1 MPSPIFALSAR
12 NLAAGPTRRAPSRET
27 SREISRE
34 TGLVPA
40 FARAA
45 SLALLVPALCQCGGV
60 EVLGDKPA
68 SSCDL
73 VDYDVGESGR
83 QQKIEIATFWSSDA
97 ESAAFRVLQKVAVAR
112 DYVIA
117 TTDRRDRDH
126 QQTSLKAWLVNDSDP
141 LPDAF
146 QVNGGSDVLQWVDEE
161 ETQLCPLTR
170 LDERYDFSGS
180 FFAATLAPVSC
191 RRTLYGLPVGVHR
204 LNVVFYNETLV
215 ERLLAEAETQG
226 VSLQRPEELQSVE
239 AFIEHLGGI
248 AALGVE
254 SEDGAPIVP
263 LALDATNT
271 WPLAVLAFENVM
283 AASGGELYE
292 AVWKGQEAMSASKGA
307 SALVDGEVSLR
318 AGLSQVVEDVQALGV
333 YSNLSDQY
341 REAGEPFHLDGG
353 FRWQSALDMVA
364 SGLAAY
370 TVMGDWGWAQVG
382 AQNDA
387 VRSMPFPGTG
397 HAFIYTP
404 DSFAVPRRGGSDGS
418 GAHMWL
424 KEVVADV
431 ETQIAF
437 AQVKQSIP
445 AVRGLSEDELAT
457 LGNERLAESYR
468 EFGRC
473 QDPESD
479 CQLLLAV
486 SGLGPSPAADP
497 CFDEVGRLVAR
508 VAGLVSEEDREAQ
521 ERGEPRE
528 CPLPFPVDPDE
539 AGRELVERLVR
550 ESREPFAADCRD

>member
-1 MPSPIFALSAR
+1 MTL
-12 NLAAGPTRRAPSRET
+12 LAP
-27 SREISRE
+27 
-34 TGLVPA
+34 V
-40 FARAA
+40 
-45 SLALLVPALCQCGGV
+45 LCQCGGT
-60 EVLGDKPA
+60 EVLGDKPT

-73 VDYDVGESGR
+73 ADYDVEDGG

-97 ESAAFRVLQKVAVAR
+97 ESAAFRVLQKAAVAR
-112 DYVIA
+112 DYVIS

-170 LDERYDFSGS
+170 LDERYGFSSS

-191 RRTLYGLPVGVHR
+191 RGTLYGLPVGVHR
-204 LNVVFYNETLV
+204 LNVIFYNEALIAGL
-215 ERLLAEAETQG
+215 RAEAEAQG
-226 VSLQRPEELQSVE
+226 VTLQRPEELE
-239 AFIEHLGGI
+239 TIDAFIEHLGAI
-248 AALGVE
+248 ASLEVQ
-254 SEDGAPIVP
+254 SEEGAPIVP
-263 LALDATNT
+263 LALDAMNT

-283 AASGGELYE
+283 AAHGGGLYE
-292 AVWKGQEAMSASKGA
+292 TVWKGQEAMRAQKGA
-307 SALVDGEVSLR
+307 SALGDGEASLR
-318 AGLSQVVEDVQALGV
+318 AGISRVVEDIQALGA
-333 YSNLSDQY
+333 YSNFSEAY
-341 REAGEPFHLDGG
+341 REAAEPFHVDGG

-364 SGLAAY
+364 RGLAAY
-370 TVMGDWGWAQVG
+370 TVMGDWGWAQIG
-382 AQNDA
+382 AQGDT
-387 VRSMPFPGTG
+387 VRSMPFPGTA

-445 AVRGLSEDELAT
+445 AVQGLSDEQLTT
-457 LGNERLAESYR
+457 LGNQRLAESYR
-468 EFGRC
+468 EFERC
-473 QDPESD
+473 QDPKSD

-521 ERGEPRE
+521 EEGALRE
-528 CPLPFPVDPDE
+528 CPLPFPVEPDA